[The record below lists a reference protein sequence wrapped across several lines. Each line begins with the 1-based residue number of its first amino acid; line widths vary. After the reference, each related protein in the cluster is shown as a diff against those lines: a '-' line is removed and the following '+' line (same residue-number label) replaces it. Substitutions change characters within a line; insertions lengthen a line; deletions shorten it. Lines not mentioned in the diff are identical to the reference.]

1 MSAETTLQKVMSLL
15 GMDKKSEPMIEVEL
29 AQKNTADGQAVFES
43 DNFAVGENVFIVTPD
58 GNIPAPEGEY
68 ALEDGTVI
76 SVDNNGVIAEVA
88 TMEEEVTEGEP
99 VMAEEKPMM
108 EKETEK
114 MGNSSPKKT
123 IESMTKETHY
133 SQHEKEIAD
142 LKVQLS
148 ALQSENAELLDRLN
162 KEEAPRTKFSPE
174 ASNQVEK
181 IFKLG
186 SKREETIQDR
196 VFNQLF

>member
-1 MSAETTLQKVMSLL
+1 
-15 GMDKKSEPMIEVEL
+15 MDKKSEPMIEVEL

-43 DNFAVGENVFIVTPD
+43 DNFAIGENVFIVTPD

-88 TMEEEVTEGEP
+88 AIEEEV
-99 VMAEEKPMM
+99 AEEEVIAKDEPM
-108 EKETEK
+108 KEQVAES
-114 MGNSSPKKT
+114 MGNAPKKT

>member
-1 MSAETTLQKVMSLL
+1 MSAETTLQKVISLL

-43 DNFAVGENVFIVTPD
+43 DNFAIGENVFIVTPD

-88 TMEEEVTEGEP
+88 AIEEEV
-99 VMAEEKPMM
+99 AEEEVIAKDEPM
-108 EKETEK
+108 KEQVAES
-114 MGNSSPKKT
+114 MGNAPKKT